1 MTLSVLYCLATG
13 SAITDILKNKIFN
26 IWLLIGALA
35 GIILN
40 FLDKEMNRPFKELV
54 FKVVITVA
62 ILIPVYRIG
71 GIGGGDLKLFTV
83 IALFLPMG
91 ELMGCLMISFIVGA
105 MLGIVKMIIKRNVHQ
120 TIHFA
125 IPILI
130 SIALVTGNNAL
141 ICM

>member
-26 IWLLIGALA
+26 IWLLIGAIA
-35 GIILN
+35 GMTLN
-40 FLDKEMNRPFKELV
+40 FLDKDMNRPVKELV
-54 FKVVITVA
+54 LKVVITAA
-62 ILIPVYRIG
+62 ILIPVYLIG

-91 ELMGCLMISFIVGA
+91 ELIGCLMISFIVGA
-105 MLGIVKMIIKRNVHQ
+105 MLGIVKMVVKRNTHQ

-130 SIALVTGNNAL
+130 SIALVTSNNAL